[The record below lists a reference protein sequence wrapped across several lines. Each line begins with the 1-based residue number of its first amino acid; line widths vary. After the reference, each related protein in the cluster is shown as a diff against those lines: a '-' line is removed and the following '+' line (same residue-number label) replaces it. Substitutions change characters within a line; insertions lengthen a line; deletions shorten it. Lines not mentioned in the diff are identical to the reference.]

1 MENRIKTDKSS
12 ELKSN
17 AEMFMNLLAHGK
29 KPIIEVRKNNKSY
42 TRTSLSFAPGIDFLD
57 AFLLRDAESSGPL
70 ETLVVK
76 PPWNV

>member
-42 TRTSLSFAPGIDFLD
+42 TRRTKKSTSKKKATI
-57 AFLLRDAESSGPL
+57 
-70 ETLVVK
+70 VVNEDQK
-76 PPWNV
+76 FFIKQ